1 MRRPSLL
8 CALPCLL
15 LPACAPAGTTVVRPA
30 DTATAGA
37 KGVGDP
43 LFPAMGNGGYQ
54 VEHYGLSLT
63 YEPKDGGITATAE
76 IGARTDRALSSFS
89 LDFHGLQ
96 VDGATIDGTPAT
108 VARTGDALRL
118 TPAKELAADTAF
130 TAVVTY
136 HGAPETL
143 TDPDGSQEGWLKTP
157 DGAVALGEPNG
168 SMAWFPG
175 NHHPSDKAAYDL
187 TVSVP
192 EGMTAV
198 SNGELSKQQTAN
210 GRTSFTWHTA
220 EPMASYLA
228 TVAIGSFTLD
238 RTAAGTVP
246 QTVAI
251 HTAQAQRA
259 ADVPSWVAAVTD
271 WGARLFGPY
280 PFSSTGATI
289 GSGPSIDYALE
300 TQTRPYFNH
309 APDEISLV
317 HEIAHQWFGDSVTPG
332 SWQDMW
338 LNEGFATYA
347 EWLWQ
352 EQHAGPTAADTFAE
366 YYALPK
372 TDDLWSFPPAKPPSA
387 EDVSGD
393 PVYYRGAMTLHRL
406 RETVGD
412 ATFSTILRTWTTDH
426 RHGNVRTTDFT
437 DLCTKVAGKDLA
449 PLFQKWLYTS
459 GKPTTP

>member
-1 MRRPSLL
+1 MRRRLPL
-8 CALPCLL
+8 CALLCLL
-15 LPACAPAGTTVVRPA
+15 LPACAPARTTVRPA
-30 DTATAGA
+30 DPATAGA

-43 LFPAMGNGGYQ
+43 LFPTMGNGGYQ
-54 VEHYGLSLT
+54 VEHYGLSLS
-63 YEPKDGGITATAE
+63 YEPADGSITATAE
-76 IGARTDRALSSFS
+76 ISARTDRALSSFS

-96 VDGATIDGTPAT
+96 VDRATVDGAPAT

-118 TPAKELAADTAF
+118 TPAQDLASDAAF
-130 TAVVTY
+130 TTTIAY
-136 HGAPETL
+136 HGVPEAL

-168 SMAWFPG
+168 SMTWFPG

-192 EGMTAV
+192 EGVTAV
-198 SNGELSKQQTAN
+198 SNGELSKQETAN

-251 HTAQAQRA
+251 HTAQAKRA
-259 ADVPSWVAAVTD
+259 ADVPAWVASATD
-271 WGARLFGPY
+271 WGTRLFGPY

-309 APDEISLV
+309 APDQISLV

-352 EQHAGPTAADTFAE
+352 EQHGGPTAADTFAE

-372 TDDLWSFPPAKPPSA
+372 TDDLWAFPPANPPSA

-393 PVYYRGAMTLHRL
+393 PVYYRGAMTLHKL
-406 RETVGD
+406 REAVGD
-412 ATFSTILRTWTTDH
+412 TTFSSILQTWTTAH
-426 RHGNVRTTDFT
+426 RHANARTTDFT
-437 DLCTKVAGKDLA
+437 DLCTKLAGKDLT
-449 PLFQKWLYTS
+449 PLFQKWLYTT
-459 GKPTTP
+459 GKPATS